1 MTQPASPLQMVL
13 DLFSPQRAEAPG
25 ADMASATK
33 IEAPSALLK
42 GAAADLASGSVP
54 WHHPRANRLAR
65 LQGAPVGYEL
75 QRVRRRSI
83 GLVVAADGLCVR
95 APRWVSQQQIDEV
108 LADKAAWVLKKLAQA
123 HDQAR
128 RDPVPPLDWRDGALL
143 PVRGQPVRLQLGV
156 AGANATGRWAP
167 AEAEG
172 RSAPAEAEGRSAPP
186 TTPNTA
192 ESTAVDSPPTAPRV
206 LQLPLAPSSAPE
218 QVRDAVQA
226 WLMRQ
231 ARAWFSLRLEHFA
244 PQLGVR
250 YSRLRLSSARTRWGS
265 ASADGTIRLNWRL
278 IHLSDAVIDYV
289 VVHELSHLRVM
300 NHSPQFWNTVGE
312 VLPQWKTLRAELK
325 QAKLPAS

>member
-1 MTQPASPLQMVL
+1 MSQPASPLQMVL
-13 DLFSPQRAEAPG
+13 DLFSTERADAATPEAPPLSPS
-25 ADMASATK
+25 AIKKEAASAD
-33 IEAPSALLK
+33 
-42 GAAADLASGSVP
+42 GAGATADSNLFCAP
-54 WHHPRANRLAR
+54 WHHPRSNRLAR
-65 LQGAPVGYEL
+65 LQGANVGYEL

-95 APRWVSQQQIDEV
+95 APRWVSQQQIDDV
-108 LADKAAWVLKKLAQA
+108 LLNKAAWVLKKLAQA

-128 RDPVPPLDWRDGALL
+128 RDPVPALEWRDGALL

-156 AGANATGRWAP
+156 AGATTAGRWAP
-167 AEAEG
+167 HL
-172 RSAPAEAEGRSAPP
+172 
-186 TTPNTA
+186 
-192 ESTAVDSPPTAPRV
+192 PTAAAAAQAPIRASETAPSPRV
-206 LQLPLAPSSAPE
+206 LQLPLALDAPAE

-312 VLPQWKTLRAELK
+312 VLPQWKALRAELK
-325 QAKLPAS
+325 QVKLPAA